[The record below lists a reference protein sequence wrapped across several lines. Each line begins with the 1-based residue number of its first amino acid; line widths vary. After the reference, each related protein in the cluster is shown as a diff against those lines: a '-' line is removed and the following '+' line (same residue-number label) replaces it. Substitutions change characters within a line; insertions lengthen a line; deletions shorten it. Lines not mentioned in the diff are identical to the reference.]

1 MSSSTTQL
9 IDETLPLEA
18 AGVHATGGAVSAYL
32 ELTKPRITF
41 LVVVTA
47 AAGFCLGSK
56 AGVNFTQL
64 LYLPAAIALL
74 SSGIGTLNQYI
85 ERDVDRLMFRTRSR
99 PLPAGR
105 ISPGRAL
112 TFGLI
117 LSVTGLAMLAVLV
130 NWITAGLGILTMAA
144 YLFGYT
150 PLKTRSSLSTVVG
163 AFPGA
168 MPPMIGWASARG
180 ALGIEAWV
188 LFAIL

>member
-18 AGVHATGGAVSAYL
+18 AGVHATGGPVSAYL

-56 AGVNFTQL
+56 AGVNFSHL
-64 LYLPAAIALL
+64 LYLSAAIALL

-85 ERDVDRLMFRTRSR
+85 EPDLDSLMFRTRGR

-105 ISPGRAL
+105 ISPERAL
-112 TFGLI
+112 IFGVG
-117 LSVTGLAMLAVLV
+117 LSLAGLAMLAALINVL
-130 NWITAGLGILTMAA
+130 TAALGLLTLAA

-150 PLKTRSSLSTVVG
+150 PLKT
-163 AFPGA
+163 
-168 MPPMIGWASARG
+168 
-180 ALGIEAWV
+180 
-188 LFAIL
+188 